1 MTLLRVRC
9 TCRGRCLVGV
19 FVGLVVF
26 FVWMWLK
33 CLLCCC
39 GGLCSG
45 IWCLWLVGWVAVLG
59 VFDI

>member
-26 FVWMWLK
+26 
-33 CLLCCC
+33 LCV
-39 GGLCSG
+39 GGLNVC
-45 IWCLWLVGWVAVLG
+45 CVVAVVCVVVYSVCG
-59 VFDI
+59 